1 MVFSNRFFNWI
12 IECIS
17 TTCHLIL
24 VNGPSSKVCYAKRGL
39 KQGDSLSSFLFTF
52 AMEHLS
58 LSLQSRV
65 ETGYLKTFKLG
76 GNLVESLTLSTLST
90 WQYSTKL
97 QRSQL
102 GLLWTT
108 LRVLNVALA
117 FFSIKQNP
125 IFSLSRSCT
134 NQASL
139 NRQTSFQKGVLH
151 NKLVHRLLLS
161 PLEPSLL

>member
-76 GNLVESLTLSTLST
+76 GNLVESHLIYIVDMVVFYKT
-90 WQYSTKL
+90 TKKSIGVIMDNFKGL
-97 QRSQL
+97 ERGI
-102 GLLWTT
+102 GLL
-108 LRVLNVALA
+108 LN
-117 FFSIKQNP
+117 
-125 IFSLSRSCT
+125 
-134 NQASL
+134 
-139 NRQTSFQKGVLH
+139 
-151 NKLVHRLLLS
+151 
-161 PLEPSLL
+161 